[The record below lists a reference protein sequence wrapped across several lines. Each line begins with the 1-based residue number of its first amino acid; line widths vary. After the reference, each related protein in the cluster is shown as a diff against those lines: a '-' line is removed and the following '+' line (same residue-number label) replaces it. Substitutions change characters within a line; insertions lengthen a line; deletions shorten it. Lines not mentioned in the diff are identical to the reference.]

1 MADQLPSWVET
12 NRKKKERKK
21 IEDKVYY
28 VLGLFG
34 LGNYLFVC
42 FPMAIHDEQFLHPIH
57 ILSSMPQK
65 FASLAFPIFLSR
77 KTKKNQKRKKSIW
90 KMRS

>member
-12 NRKKKERKK
+12 NRKKKK

-28 VLGLFG
+28 VLRLFG

-57 ILSSMPQK
+57 ILSSIATKICIARVPD
-65 FASLAFPIFLSR
+65 FLIE
-77 KTKKNQKRKKSIW
+77 KDKKPKEKKSNW